1 MGILALMGS
10 GELTATMVEV
20 HKMLLSRFRPSPSAL
35 FLNTPAGF
43 QLNADQIGA
52 NAVDYFRQ
60 RVGCRMEVAS
70 YKSSDTISEVDA
82 AVAYQKLRGADF
94 ILMGPGSPTYT
105 VQHLRTS
112 LIPEIFTDHIN
123 RGGCL
128 VAASAAALTAGCFT
142 LPVYELYKV
151 GQPPHWVEGLD
162 ILGAFGLSLVVI
174 PHWNNA
180 EGGTHDTSR
189 CFMGASRFDQ
199 LVSLLEEP
207 LPILGLDEHTACII
221 DFEEETFEIYGIG
234 TVVLQHNGTM
244 RCFAPGR
251 KYPLAILQ
259 GSESMSAG
267 IEVVQLESPVSES
280 KAAEDSDFW
289 QQVHR
294 FREDFQQGI
303 TADDVRQAA
312 HALLELDRL
321 LWQAHGDMETPETI
335 AQARDLFREQLAE
348 LGTRAGLTRS
358 ALLRVLDPIVDSLLA
373 ARQHFRDAR
382 QFEAGDA
389 LRDALSRAGILVED
403 TADGYRWRIGP
414 SKEED
419 DDRTP

>member
-60 RVGCRMEVAS
+60 RVGCRMDVAS
-70 YKSSDTISEVDA
+70 YKSSETISEVDA

-105 VQHLRTS
+105 VEHLRAS
-112 LIPEIFTDHIN
+112 QIPAIFSDHI
-123 RGGCL
+123 RQGGCL
-128 VAASAAALTAGCFT
+128 VAASAAALTAGCYT
-142 LPVYELYKV
+142 LPVYEIYKV

-162 ILGAFGLSLVVI
+162 ILGMFGLSLVVI

-199 LVSLLEEP
+199 LVSLLEKP
-207 LPILGLDEHTACII
+207 LPILGLDEHTACIM
-221 DFEEETFEIYGIG
+221 DFDKATFEIYGIG
-234 TVVLQHNGTM
+234 TVILQHQSTTHS
-244 RCFAPGR
+244 FAPG
-251 KYPLAILQ
+251 KTYPLEILQ
-259 GSESMSAG
+259 SGKSMPAEMG
-267 IEVVQLESPVSES
+267 ADQVESPASES
-280 KAAEDSDFW
+280 KSGEDADFW

-294 FREDFQQGI
+294 CKEDFQQGI
-303 TADDVRQAA
+303 TAADVRRSAQ
-312 HALLELDRL
+312 ALLELDRL
-321 LWQAHGDMETPETI
+321 LWQAHGEKENPEVI

-348 LGTRAGLTRS
+348 LGTSTGLTQS
-358 ALLRVLDPIVDSLLA
+358 ALMRVLGPIIDSLLA
-373 ARQHFRDAR
+373 ARQQFRDAR

-389 LRDALSRAGILVED
+389 LRDALGSAGILVED
-403 TADGYRWRIGP
+403 TAAGSRWWIDQP
-414 SKEED
+414 KEED
-419 DDRTP
+419 NDRSS